1 MSFNH
6 HPTKQA
12 QEGFFSRKATK
23 KIHPKTFFNNIRV
36 SRADSQKHLGLH
48 LYSKLSFDIDI
59 KTTITIVNR
68 TIGLLR
74 NFQQVLP
81 RPSLITIYKAFI
93 RHLGDVIFDQ
103 AFNNFFHQRL
113 ESIQYNAAL
122 AITEA
127 IRGTSK
133 EKSIRNLVSRFCN
146 PEDGFENY
154 LCFIKLKKKKTNSK
168 AINFIFYSQL

>member
-1 MSFNH
+1 MNFKPD
-6 HPTKQA
+6 PTKQA
-12 QEGFFSRKATK
+12 QEVIFSRKTTK
-23 KIHPKTFFNNIRV
+23 KIHPKIFFNNIPV
-36 SRADSQKHLGLH
+36 SKADSQKHLGLH
-48 LYSKLSFDIDI
+48 LDSKLSFDIHI
-59 KTTITIVNR
+59 KTILTKVNR

-74 NFQQVLP
+74 KFQQVLP

-93 RHLGDVIFDQ
+93 RHFGDVIFDQ
-103 AFNNFFHQRL
+103 VFNNFFHQRL

-133 EKSIRNLVSRFCN
+133 EKFIRNLVSRFCN

-154 LCFIKLKKKKTNSK
+154 LCFIKLKKKKR
-168 AINFIFYSQL
+168 IPNFIFYSRL